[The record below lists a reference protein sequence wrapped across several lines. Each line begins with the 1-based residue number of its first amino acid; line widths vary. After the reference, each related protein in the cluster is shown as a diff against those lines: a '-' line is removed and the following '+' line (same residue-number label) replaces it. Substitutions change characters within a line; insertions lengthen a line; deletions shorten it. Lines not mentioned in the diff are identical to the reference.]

1 MLILRMPGKT
11 YRWHCRRTYKLMC
24 MVRWN
29 LWRWDC
35 CPSPSSMALQDRN
48 TGTRTTRHGGMRLVA
63 ARAGKRAPCRGR
75 RHCCAGHR
83 TWRTRRFG
91 MRHNFLVTGA
101 SGFVGK
107 SLCAELL
114 RRGYAI
120 RAAVRSGNARIDNVE
135 QAIVGS
141 IGGGT
146 DWSAALRGVDVV
158 IHLAARVH
166 VMRETAGDPLAEFL
180 EVNLHGTEN
189 LARQAARAGI
199 KRLVYIS
206 SIKVNGEGC
215 PHPLPLSHGE
225 RGERVYR
232 ESDAPNPQ
240 GPYAVSKWQA
250 EQALRQVAQETGLE
264 VVIVRLPLVYG
275 PGVKGNF
282 IRLLKVVDKGIPM
295 PLAGVR
301 NKRSLIYLGNL
312 VDALIICAS
321 HPAAAGRTYLVSDGE
336 DIPTP
341 ELIRR
346 LVRAMGHPAGLFPLP
361 PGLLKLGGRL
371 LGKAGQVAR
380 LLGSLRVDTEKIRRE
395 LDWQPPYSMQQ
406 GLQATADW
414 YRHHPG

>member
-1 MLILRMPGKT
+1 
-11 YRWHCRRTYKLMC
+11 
-24 MVRWN
+24 
-29 LWRWDC
+29 
-35 CPSPSSMALQDRN
+35 
-48 TGTRTTRHGGMRLVA
+48 
-63 ARAGKRAPCRGR
+63 
-75 RHCCAGHR
+75 
-83 TWRTRRFG
+83 
-91 MRHNFLVTGA
+91 MRHNFLITGA
-101 SGFVGK
+101 SGFVGR

-114 RRGYAI
+114 RQGYAI
-120 RAAVRSGNARIDNVE
+120 RAAVRSEDARIDNVE

-146 DWSAALRGVDVV
+146 DWTDALRGVDVV
-158 IHLAARVH
+158 VHLAARVH
-166 VMRETAGDPLAEFL
+166 IMRETAGDPLAEFL

-189 LARQAARAGI
+189 LARQAARAGV

-206 SIKVNGEGC
+206 SIKVNGESTKGQ
-215 PHPLPLSHGE
+215 PFS
-225 RGERVYR
+225 
-232 ESDAPNPQ
+232 ESDVPDPQ

-250 EQALRQVAQETGLE
+250 EQALHRVAQEAGLE
-264 VVIVRLPLVYG
+264 VVIVRPPLVYG

-282 IRLLKVVDKGIPM
+282 IRLLAAVDKGIPL
-295 PLAGVR
+295 PLASVR

-346 LVRAMGHPAGLFPLP
+346 LGRAMGHPAGLFPLP

-371 LGKAGQVAR
+371 LGKAGQVER
-380 LLGSLRVDTEKIRRE
+380 LLGSLRVDSEKIRRE
-395 LDWQPPYSMQQ
+395 LDWRPPYSMQQ

-414 YRHHPG
+414 YRHHPD